1 MEEKNTYYTDEQGVR
16 VMSVKTVEDMVTW
29 VEENIENEPTLDRL
43 AEHIGYSK
51 FYCSAKFH
59 EYVGISYKEY
69 VLKRKLSLAAST
81 LLESDDKL
89 LDIAIRYGFSSHEA
103 FTRAFQKHYG
113 YPPSRFR
120 KDRPII
126 EPHGKEKCYERLII

>member
-1 MEEKNTYYTDEQGVR
+1 MKEKNTYYTDEQGVR
-16 VMSVKTVEDMVTW
+16 LMSVKTVEDMVTW
-29 VEENIENEPTLDRL
+29 VEENIENEPTLDRM

-69 VLKRKLSLAAST
+69 VLKRKLSLAAAT
-81 LLESDDKL
+81 LLESDDRL

-113 YPPSRFR
+113 YSPSHFR
-120 KDRPII
+120 EHRPML
-126 EPHGKEKCYERLII
+126 EMYEKAKCKECFSS